1 MGKKRKKL
9 VGLVG
14 LGTMGSALAEAFVRA
29 DYEVYAVDPAV
40 TGKHFSLKG
49 LIVNPNLLTM
59 IKAMVRPRRIFLM
72 VTAGQPVDSAID
84 ELVPLL
90 DTGDVIIDGGNS
102 NFTDT
107 MRRATRVKELGL
119 MYVGTGI
126 SGGEAGARNGAAVMA
141 GGTAEAFDQSRDVL
155 ETVAAKHGEGLCCAH
170 VGSDGAGHFV
180 KMVHNGIEYGIMQ
193 AIGEAHFIINHGLR
207 LTHAE
212 SATVFRSWNKGQL
225 ESFLISVTASILDR
239 KDENSGDPLIDFLD
253 DAAEQTGTGQWM
265 VGAAMELGVPVPT
278 IAEAVSARSLSGGND
293 VRRVIQNGTPRHLKE
308 ITFSIDGIRDA
319 LIATILCCYAQGFA
333 VLAAGATEYGWPR
346 KEAEIARI
354 WQKGCIIRADILETV
369 RQAFMQRADLPHLFA
384 NKSIASIVDHKTKN
398 WRSTVSTAIAAGI
411 PVPTLA
417 SAISYAEALKTKR
430 LWTALTQAQRDAFGA
445 HGYRRIDRDG
455 TFHSD
460 WS

>member
-1 MGKKRKKL
+1 MAKNRNKQ

-14 LGTMGSALAEAFVRA
+14 LGTMGSALAEAFVREG
-29 DYEVYAVDPAV
+29 YEVYAVDPALNQ
-40 TGKHFSLKG
+40 KQFALKD
-49 LIVNPNLLTM
+49 VMVKPNLLKM
-59 IKAMVRPRRIFLM
+59 VKAMATPRRLLLM
-72 VTAGQPVDSAID
+72 VTSGDPVDSAIE

-107 MRRATRVKELGL
+107 MRRATRVKKLGL

-126 SGGEAGARNGAAVMA
+126 SGGEAGARYGAAVMA
-141 GGTAEAFDQSRDVL
+141 GGTAEAFNKSRDVL
-155 ETVAAKHGEGLCCAH
+155 ETVAAKHGGGLCCAH

-193 AIGEAHFIINHGLR
+193 AIGEAHFILHHGLR

-212 SATVFRSWNKGQL
+212 CATVFRSWNKGQL
-225 ESFLISVTASILDR
+225 ESFLISVTATILDR
-239 KDENSGDPLIDFLD
+239 IDKKSRDPLIDFLD
-253 DAAEQTGTGQWM
+253 DAAEQNGTGQWM
-265 VGAAMELGVPVPT
+265 VGTAMELGVPVPT
-278 IAEAVSARSLSGGND
+278 IAEAVSARSLSGDDD
-293 VRRVIQNGTPRHLKE
+293 VRRVIQNGTLRHLKE

-319 LIATILCCYAQGFA
+319 LITTILCCYAQGFA

-369 RQAFMQRADLPHLFA
+369 RQAFMQRDDLPHLFA

>member
-1 MGKKRKKL
+1 MG
-9 VGLVG
+9 V
-14 LGTMGSALAEAFVRA
+14 
-29 DYEVYAVDPAV
+29 
-40 TGKHFSLKG
+40 
-49 LIVNPNLLTM
+49 
-59 IKAMVRPRRIFLM
+59 
-72 VTAGQPVDSAID
+72 
-84 ELVPLL
+84 
-90 DTGDVIIDGGNS
+90 
-102 NFTDT
+102 
-107 MRRATRVKELGL
+107 
-119 MYVGTGI
+119 
-126 SGGEAGARNGAAVMA
+126 SGGAKGALEGPSMMP
-141 GGTAEAFDQSRDVL
+141 GGTKASYDAIESL
-155 ETVAAKHGEGLCCAH
+155 LNKMAAQVEDGPCVSYIGPG
-170 VGSDGAGHFV
+170 GSGHFV
-180 KMVHNGIEYGIMQ
+180 KTVHNGIEYGIMQ

-239 KDENSGDPLIDFLD
+239 MDENSGDPLIDFLD

>member
-1 MGKKRKKL
+1 
-9 VGLVG
+9 
-14 LGTMGSALAEAFVRA
+14 MGSALAEAFVRA
-29 DYEVYAVDPAV
+29 GFEVYAVDPLV
-40 TGKHFSLKG
+40 SGKNFSLKG
-49 LIVNPNLLTM
+49 VIVEPNLLM
-59 IKAMVRPRRIFLM
+59 MVKAMVTPRRILLM
-72 VTAGQPVDSAID
+72 VTAGDPVDRAIE
-84 ELVPLL
+84 ELVPYL
-90 DTGDVIIDGGNS
+90 DAGDIIIDGGNS
-102 NFTDT
+102 KFTDT
-107 MRRATRVKELGL
+107 IRRATRAKNLGL

-141 GGTAEAFDQSRDVL
+141 GGTAEAFDKSRDVL
-155 ETVAAKHGEGLCCAH
+155 ETVAAKHEGGLCCAH

-193 AIGEAHFIINHGLR
+193 AIGEAHFILHHGLR

-212 SATVFRSWNKGQL
+212 CATVFRSWNKGQL
-225 ESFLISVTASILDR
+225 ESFLISVTATILDR
-239 KDENSGDPLIDFLD
+239 IDKKSRDPLIDFLD
-253 DAAEQTGTGQWM
+253 DAAEQNGTGQWM
-265 VGAAMELGVPVPT
+265 VGTAMELGVPVPT
-278 IAEAVSARSLSGGND
+278 IAEAVSARSLSGDDD
-293 VRRVIQNGTPRHLKE
+293 VRRVIQNGTLRHLKE

-319 LIATILCCYAQGFA
+319 LITTILCCYAQGFA

-369 RQAFMQRADLPHLFA
+369 RQAFMQRDDLPHLFA